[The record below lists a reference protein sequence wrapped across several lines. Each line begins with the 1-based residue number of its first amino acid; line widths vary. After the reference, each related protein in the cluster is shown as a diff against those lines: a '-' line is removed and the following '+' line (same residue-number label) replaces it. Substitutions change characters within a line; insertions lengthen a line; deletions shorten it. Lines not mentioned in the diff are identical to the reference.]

1 MLSSVKTKVVVE
13 SALERYRGEVEGA
26 LSALAALA
34 AAGQGTGGFVP
45 GYELPPPSP
54 QLARYLSASTLD
66 LSDLGDYRGH
76 RLTLLNLMRNPR
88 TRTTKT
94 LPSLVIVARAAE
106 HIRRTGERV
115 MIVSPSSGNKATA
128 LRDAVLRAYEAG
140 LVTPEQLQILVVV
153 PETSRAKLWDSPLST
168 DPELR
173 RRNPVATHA
182 GAQAADVKPLA
193 MALVDGYAETL
204 WRRHGV
210 RLWYTLDIE
219 NYKAADVVRACVEQE
234 HLPTPASRLHVHAV
248 SSAYGLLGH
257 DLGARRLAA
266 AGGPEPSASYLL
278 VQHLGTP
285 DMVLSLHFG
294 GTSRDLL
301 PAYDH
306 DAVTGLYVQHR
317 DPRFPA
323 TTFDPHEVL
332 DPTFYT
338 SQPPTSA
345 AMNPLI
351 RRQGGGGIVV
361 SLHECLERYP
371 RLRALLAPAGVNLPA
386 DPRDLREWS
395 LVMALTGLF
404 NGIDR
409 GLVDQDDIVVH
420 GSGSYQA
427 EDYTPIPA
435 GHLTPAASV
444 GELAAAADH
453 ALEAGR

>member
-1 MLSSVKTKVVVE
+1 
-13 SALERYRGEVEGA
+13 
-26 LSALAALA
+26 
-34 AAGQGTGGFVP
+34 
-45 GYELPPPSP
+45 
-54 QLARYLSASTLD
+54 
-66 LSDLGDYRGH
+66 
-76 RLTLLNLMRNPR
+76 MRNPR

-106 HIRRTGERV
+106 YVRRTGERV

-140 LVTPEQLQILVVV
+140 LVAPEQLQILVVV
-153 PETSRAKLWDSPLST
+153 PETSRAKLWASPLSA
-168 DPELR
+168 DPDLC

-193 MALVDGYAETL
+193 MALVDRYAETF
-204 WRRHGV
+204 WNEHGV

-234 HLPTPASRLHVHAV
+234 HLPASANRLHVHAV

-266 AGGPEPSASYLL
+266 AGGPEPFGGYFL

-301 PAYDH
+301 PVYDY
-306 DAVTGLYVQHR
+306 DASTGLYSQHR
-317 DPRFPA
+317 DFRFPV

-371 RLRALLAPAGVNLPA
+371 RLRALLAPAGVDLPA

-420 GSGSYQA
+420 GSGSYQTA
-427 EDYTPIPA
+427 DYTPISA
-435 GHLTPAASV
+435 GHLTPVTSV
-444 GELAAAADH
+444 GELAAAATR
-453 ALEAGR
+453 AVEPGR